1 MPRSSPSWP
10 VGSAANSA
18 APASLPTIA
27 PSLTHLG
34 QYRLL
39 RLLGAGGMSEVFLG
53 YDAVRLRTVAVKILL
68 PHLAEKTAFTERFR
82 REGELICRLD
92 HPNIIRGIDHGVDQ
106 PSGLQYLIMEHIE
119 GLTLQQK
126 IDQSGILSVAE
137 ATKVVLEIASG
148 LDELHALRV
157 VHRDVKP
164 GNILLAV
171 RGSAMLADFGVARQ
185 IDSSGELTN
194 FDQGVGTP
202 CYMSWE
208 QSLNP
213 GLVDARSDIF
223 SLGVTFYQMLTGR
236 LPYLAP
242 TDREIAELIEKGQF
256 TPVRYLIPN
265 MPRAV
270 DEILQRMI
278 CPDPRSRFSSAASL
292 REGLT
297 AARLSS
303 DTFVSVPLNARSESA
318 HMDAP
323 TRADLTRL
331 RVEPSASS
339 ADGIVWSLR
348 YRREDGVW
356 RKQKG
361 LTSDILRWCRD
372 GLLPDEIFACRFGE
386 EKFRRLETFPE
397 FAPAG
402 PANHSLLLSAI
413 ESDSPLP
420 GDDDSR
426 DWAGW
431 ILSMMLLTVTVVG
444 CAFVFLR

>member
-10 VGSAANSA
+10 FVPSADSADAARTSTAN
-18 APASLPTIA
+18 PT
-27 PSLTHLG
+27 LTHLG

-39 RLLGAGGMSEVFLG
+39 RLLGTGGMSEVFLG

-68 PHLAEKTAFTERFR
+68 PHLATRKVFTERFR
-82 REGELICRLD
+82 HEGELICRLD
-92 HPNIIRGIDHGVDQ
+92 HPNIIRGIDRGLDQ
-106 PSGLQYLIMEHIE
+106 PSGHHYLIMEHIE
-119 GLTLQQK
+119 GPTLQQK
-126 IDQSGILSVAE
+126 IDQVGRLPVAE
-137 ATKVVLEIASG
+137 ATRIVLEVASG
-148 LDELHALRV
+148 LEELHSMRF

-164 GNILLAV
+164 GNIILAV

-185 IDSSGELTN
+185 IDGSGELTS

-213 GLVDARSDIF
+213 GMVDARSDIF
-223 SLGVTFYQMLTGR
+223 ALGVTFYQMLAGR
-236 LPYLAP
+236 LPYVAA
-242 TDREIAELIEKGQF
+242 TDREIAVLIEKGQY

-278 CPDPRSRFSSAASL
+278 CPDPRNRFSSAASL
-292 REGLT
+292 REGLH

-303 DTFVSVPLNARSESA
+303 DTFAAVPLDARTESA

-323 TRADLTRL
+323 TRADLTRMAI
-331 RVEPSASS
+331 EPSGSPA
-339 ADGIVWSLR
+339 AGVVWSLR
-348 YRREDGVW
+348 YRREDGIW

-361 LTSDILRWCRD
+361 LTADILRWRRD
-372 GLLPDEIFACRFGE
+372 GMLPDEIFACRSGE
-386 EKFRRLETFPE
+386 EKFRRLESFPE
-397 FAPAG
+397 FAPAATFG
-402 PANHSLLLSAI
+402 HSLMLSAI

-420 GDDDSR
+420 IDESSR
-426 DWAGW
+426 DWGGW
-431 ILSMMLLTVTVVG
+431 ILPALILATTAIG
-444 CAFVFLR
+444 CGFVFLR